1 LNKSKQKTL
10 AYKNKAT
17 ELYTR
22 FLALKTKMNQTSS
35 ALQAQVEQAESEL
48 QSARQRAEDLER
60 EKLWAVPAGNEETPN
75 TWDPVLGG
83 HIQAGSTPT
92 QTVLE
97 ELAGEIGLS
106 LSPSNLVGGSVIKA
120 DKGLDKEF
128 NHIFACPF
136 PEHAVVDFRD
146 HEVQKVRW
154 MGLDEVLEALR
165 ISPAEWRPTLAEF
178 SAAHSI
184 ATSLIKK

>member
-1 LNKSKQKTL
+1 MIEMLDIFDDQGVPTGMSAPRSEVHKKGLWHGTVHIYVYRIVDHETKILVHLRSAHKD
-10 AYKNKAT
+10 
-17 ELYTR
+17 LY
-22 FLALKTKMNQTSS
+22 
-35 ALQAQVEQAESEL
+35 
-48 QSARQRAEDLER
+48 
-60 EKLWAVPAGNEETPN
+60 PN